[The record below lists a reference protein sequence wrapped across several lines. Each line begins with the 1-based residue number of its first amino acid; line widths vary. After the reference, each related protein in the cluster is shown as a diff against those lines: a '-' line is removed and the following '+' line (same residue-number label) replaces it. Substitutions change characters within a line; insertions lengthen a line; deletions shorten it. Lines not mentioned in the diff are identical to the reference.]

1 MKTKFSKIL
10 IGIQAL
16 AAVCLIGALKI
27 WAPVCTKL
35 LTLESGAQTHMKCHY
50 SSQAA
55 LVIAVILL
63 VAALAAFI
71 SKGDHK
77 KLHFVS
83 IAGAV
88 SLFLIFGSHIG
99 ICANA
104 EMACH
109 STALWVRIMA
119 GVIIAA
125 GAVDLFTG
133 GENQIP
139 S

>member
-1 MKTKFSKIL
+1 MKTKLSKIL

-16 AAVCLIGALKI
+16 AALCLIGALKI

-35 LTLESGAQTHMKCHY
+35 LTLESGSQTHMKCYY

-55 LVIAVILL
+55 LVVAVILL
-63 VAALAAFI
+63 VAAVAAFL

-77 KLHFVS
+77 KLHLVS
-83 IAGAV
+83 IAGSV
-88 SLFLIFGSHIG
+88 SLFLIFGSLIG

-104 EMACH
+104 AMACNT
-109 STALWVRIMA
+109 TALWAKILA

-125 GAVDLFTG
+125 SAVDFLTG
-133 GENQIP
+133 GDQIP

>member
-1 MKTKFSKIL
+1 MKTKLSKIL

-16 AAVCLIGALKI
+16 AALCLIGALKI

-35 LTLESGAQTHMKCHY
+35 LTLESGSQTHMKCYY

-55 LVIAVILL
+55 LVVAVILL
-63 VAALAAFI
+63 VAAVAAFL

-77 KLHFVS
+77 KLHLVS
-83 IAGAV
+83 IACSV
-88 SLFLIFGSHIG
+88 SLFLIFGSLIG

-104 EMACH
+104 AMACNT
-109 STALWVRIMA
+109 TALWVKILA

-125 GAVDLFTG
+125 SAVDFLTG
-133 GENQIP
+133 GDQIP

>member
-1 MKTKFSKIL
+1 MKTKLSKIL

-16 AAVCLIGALKI
+16 AALCLIGALKI

-35 LTLESGAQTHMKCHY
+35 LTLESGSQTHMKCYY

-55 LVIAVILL
+55 LVVAVILL
-63 VAALAAFI
+63 VAAVAAFL

-77 KLHFVS
+77 KLHLVS
-83 IAGAV
+83 IAGSV
-88 SLFLIFGSHIG
+88 SLFLIFGSLIG

-104 EMACH
+104 AMACNT
-109 STALWVRIMA
+109 TALWAKILA

-125 GAVDLFTG
+125 SAVDFFTG
-133 GENQIP
+133 GDNQIP

>member
-1 MKTKFSKIL
+1 MKSKLSKIL

-16 AAVCLIGALKI
+16 AALCLLGALKI
-27 WAPVCTKL
+27 WAPVCTKM

-55 LVIAVILL
+55 VIVAVIML
-63 VAALAAFI
+63 VAAVAAFLA
-71 SKGDHK
+71 KADHK

-83 IAGAV
+83 IVCGV
-88 SLFLIFGSHIG
+88 SLFLIFGSFIG

-109 STALWVRIMA
+109 GTALWAKILA
-119 GVIIAA
+119 GVVIAA
-125 GAVDLFTG
+125 SAVDLFTG

>member
-77 KLHFVS
+77 KFHFVS

-88 SLFLIFGSHIG
+88 SLFLIFGSLIG